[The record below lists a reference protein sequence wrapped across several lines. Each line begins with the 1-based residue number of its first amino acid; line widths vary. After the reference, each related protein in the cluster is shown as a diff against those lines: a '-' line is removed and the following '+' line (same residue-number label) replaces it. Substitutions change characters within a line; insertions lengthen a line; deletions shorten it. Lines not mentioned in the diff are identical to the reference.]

1 MKRKRDVL
9 NENLYGYRY
18 IDPYYLY
25 DEYICYNELNNL
37 VKVHY
42 IKRYQDNDPEQI
54 VVNKNRNMYLICKI
68 NSF

>member
-18 IDPYYLY
+18 IDPYYLK

-42 IKRYQDNDPEQI
+42 IKRYVNNNPEQI
-54 VVNKNRNMYLICKI
+54 LVKGDRNMYLTCKI
-68 NSF
+68 ISF

>member
-1 MKRKRDVL
+1 MKRKRDVIG
-9 NENLYGYRY
+9 ENLYGYRY

>member
-42 IKRYQDNDPEQI
+42 IKRYQDNVPEQI